1 MKATGKIGVFL
12 FLQLFIFPGIVFFV
26 QFLIDYY
33 LLGLNEPFRR
43 PTWLGMVIMLMG
55 PYFFTYSKWA
65 NENIWNT
72 KTSKTNN
79 TSYTS
84 SKEVAESNDKPI
96 DNNHDILGNINLPS
110 LSNPEEKNNDIL
122 EKIEELKR
130 QIESLQ
136 GSLNTNDSS
145 KLPEEKI
152 DYGEYWK
159 KRENFNPD
167 DFKHK
172 IEEGDNAI
180 IVYLLIVLGLLT
192 ILGMVAYSI

>member
-1 MKATGKIGVFL
+1 MKATGKIGVYIFLMLFL
-12 FLQLFIFPGIVFFV
+12 FPFIGLLIQQVMGITEMR
-26 QFLIDYY
+26 LRPPA
-33 LLGLNEPFRR
+33 LLLA
-43 PTWLGMVIMLMG
+43 LMG

-72 KTSKTNN
+72 KSSKPNN

-84 SKEVAESNDKPI
+84 SEEVVKPV
-96 DNNHDILGNINLPS
+96 DEPVDDNHDILGNINLPS

-136 GSLNTNDSS
+136 ASLKTNDSN

-159 KRENFNPD
+159 EREKFNPD

-172 IEEGDNAI
+172 TDTYDNET
-180 IVYLLIVLGLLT
+180 IVYIIIVLGLLT
-192 ILGMVAYSI
+192 ILGLVAYA

>member
-1 MKATGKIGVFL
+1 MKTIGKIGVFL
-12 FLQLFIFPGIVFFV
+12 FLMLFLFPFIGLLIQQVMGITEMRLRPPALLVA
-26 QFLIDYY
+26 LIS
-33 LLGLNEPFRR
+33 
-43 PTWLGMVIMLMG
+43 

-65 NENIWNT
+65 NDNIWNT
-72 KTSKTNN
+72 KTSKQNN

-84 SKEVAESNDKPI
+84 SEEVAESNDKPI
-96 DNNHDILGNINLPS
+96 DDNHDILGNINLPS

-136 GSLNTNDSS
+136 ASLKTNDSN

-159 KRENFNPD
+159 KREKINPD

-180 IVYLLIVLGLLT
+180 IVYLLIALGLLT
-192 ILGMVAYSI
+192 ILGMLVYSI